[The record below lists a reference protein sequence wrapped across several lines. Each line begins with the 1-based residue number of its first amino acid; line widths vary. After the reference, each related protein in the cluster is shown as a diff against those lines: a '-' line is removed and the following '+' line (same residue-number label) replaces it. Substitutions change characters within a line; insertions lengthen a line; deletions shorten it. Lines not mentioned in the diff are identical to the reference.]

1 MCKAFSV
8 KRQNVKAKF
17 SSDEDLSLNKAIEI
31 HNATL
36 VVKIVFMEITKYYLQ
51 VFLIE
56 RLFEL
61 LIIQK
66 CYIMIESTFL
76 KELILIR
83 QANQKNVKSVTI
95 GIS

>member
-1 MCKAFSV
+1 MCKAFCV

-31 HNATL
+31 HNATI
-36 VVKIVFMEITKYYLQ
+36 VIKIVFHGNNKILST
-51 VFLIE
+51 VFLIK
-56 RLFEL
+56 RLYEL
-61 LIIQK
+61 LTIQK
-66 CYIMIESTFL
+66 CYIMIKSTFL